1 MNVIWEKD
9 TLLVL
14 SGLFTNLSAGW
25 LGTIIIVPIFSEA
38 SLPELLT
45 VNLPSA
51 IVALVLAILLA
62 RKARGL

>member
-1 MNVIWEKD
+1 MKALWVKD

-14 SGLFTNLSAGW
+14 SGLFTDLSAGW
-25 LGTIIIVPIFSEA
+25 FGTIIIVPIFSKA
-38 SLPELLT
+38 SLSEILT

-62 RKARGL
+62 RKARDL